1 MSRIGQKPLAL
12 PDGVTIE
19 VSDREIKVTGT
30 RGTLMQALRPEIR
43 VAITDAVITVER
55 VTHSRLGKSL
65 HGLYRQ
71 LIANMIQGVS
81 NGYVRRL
88 EMKGTG
94 YRAEV
99 QGNDLVL
106 SVGYSHPVRIIAPE
120 GINFK
125 VEKNTSILI
134 EGIDNQLVGET
145 AAKIRAVRKPE
156 PYKGK
161 GIRYSDEVIRLKPGK
176 AAKATSS

>member
-1 MSRIGQKPLAL
+1 MSRIGQKPV
-12 PDGVTIE
+12 PVPPGVT
-19 VSDREIKVTGT
+19 VTLTDRTVTVDGP
-30 RGTLMQALRPEIR
+30 RGQLSQLLRPEIHLQQNEG
-43 VAITDAVITVER
+43 ALIFEAANQ
-55 VTHSRLGKSL
+55 SRLARSL

-71 LIANMIQGVS
+71 LLANMIQGVQA
-81 NGYVRRL
+81 GFVRRL

-99 QGNDLVL
+99 QGQDLVL
-106 SVGYSHPVRIIAPE
+106 AVGYSHPVRLTAPA
-120 GINFK
+120 GISFK
-125 VEKNTSILI
+125 VEKNTSIFV
-134 EGIDNQLVGET
+134 EGIAKGLVGET

-176 AAKATSS
+176 AAKAAAA

>member
-1 MSRIGQKPLAL
+1 MSRIGQKPVLI
-12 PDGVTIE
+12 PSGVTVHLDGHE
-19 VSDREIKVTGT
+19 VQVSGP
-30 RGTLMQALRPEIR
+30 RGALAQKLRPEIT
-43 VAITDAVITVER
+43 VSTDATSVLVR
-55 VTHSRLGKSL
+55 PNQPGRFAKAL
-65 HGLYRQ
+65 HGLFRQ
-71 LIANMIQGVS
+71 LINNMITGVTDGFS
-81 NGYVRRL
+81 RRL

-106 SVGYSHPVRIIAPE
+106 SVGFSHPVRVTAPE
-120 GINFK
+120 GITFK
-125 VEKNTSILI
+125 VEKNTSLLV
-134 EGIDNQLVGET
+134 EGIHRQIVGET

-176 AAKATSS
+176 AAKAATA

>member
-1 MSRIGQKPLAL
+1 MSRIGQKLIDVPA
-12 PDGVTIE
+12 GVTLTI
-19 VSDREIKVTGT
+19 DGT
-30 RGTLMQALRPEIR
+30 QATVVGPRGTMGRMIDP
-43 VAITDAVITVER
+43 AIQVLIDGNKIQ
-55 VTHSRLGKSL
+55 VTPVRRDRQSKPL

-71 LIANMIQGVS
+71 LLANMITGVTT
-81 NGYVRRL
+81 GFTKGL

-106 SVGYSHPVRIIAPE
+106 SVGFSHPVRITAPQ
-120 GINFK
+120 GVTFK
-125 VEKNTSILI
+125 VEKNVQITI
-134 EGIDNQLVGET
+134 EGNDKEVVGEI

-161 GIRYSDEVIRLKPGK
+161 GIRYAGEMIRLKPGK
-176 AAKATSS
+176 AAKSGA